1 MNKITL
7 VFIVIFVL
15 IYFNLS
21 KPRYELTISEHLEN
35 TNSQETIDAMKK
47 ADTKKIDILDDP
59 LFKDVVFYQNDDDV
73 YLEGKKTGLDK
84 CLDICTGKCVEFGM
98 TSTAFCFPSK

>member
-15 IYFNLS
+15 IYCNLS
-21 KPRYELTISEHLEN
+21 KSNHGPTISEHLEN
-35 TNSQETIDAMKK
+35 TNSKDAIDPMKK

-84 CLDICTGKCVEFGM
+84 CLDICVGKCVEFGM
-98 TSTAFCFPSK
+98 TSAAFCFPSQ